1 MKQKPYQIVTD
12 TSCDFTKQDYQIHN
26 LIYVPFSITFD
37 SQQYFKE
44 ITNLSTDEFYEKLGE
59 SNQFPKTTPPS
70 VEDYIEAFQPILN
83 AKEDIICI
91 CISSKL
97 SQSYEHA
104 ITAQNILSKEFPL
117 QYIYIVD
124 SLSCGSIQHFLI
136 EQSLEMKAKNYS
148 FRQLHETL
156 DIIKQTSK
164 IYATL
169 DNLDY
174 MQNSGRINKPIAFF
188 SDLMNLKPILKIEHG
203 EISLASKTVGQK
215 NAFQKLYEI
224 LSYDIGLAKHDYR
237 LTIFYASTDFYKICL
252 VIQHK
257 LEKEGF
263 LFTKTPLLQT
273 GATITTHTGPTCIGI
288 GYSKIYQNM

>member
-1 MKQKPYQIVTD
+1 MKRKPYQIVTD
-12 TSCDFTKQDYQIHN
+12 TSCDFSKQDYQMHH
-26 LIYVPFSITFD
+26 LTYVPFSVTFD
-37 SQQYFKE
+37 SKQYYKE
-44 ITNLSTDEFYEKLGE
+44 ITNISTDEFYEKLND
-59 SNQFPKTTPPS
+59 SHQFPKTAPPS
-70 VEDYIEAFQPILN
+70 VADYIEAFQPILN

-97 SQSYEHA
+97 SQSYTNAVE
-104 ITAQNILSKEFPL
+104 AQNILLKEYPL

-136 EQSLEMKAKNYS
+136 EQALEMKEKNYS

-156 DIIKQTSK
+156 DIIKQTSR
-164 IYATL
+164 IYATV
-169 DNLDY
+169 DNLEY
-174 MQNSGRINKPIAFF
+174 MQNSGRIKKPTAFF
-188 SDLMNLKPILKIEHG
+188 GELMNLKPILKIEHG
-203 EISLASKTVGQK
+203 EISLAAKTVGQK

-237 LTIFYASTDFYKICL
+237 LTIFYASADFYKICL
-252 VIQHK
+252 VIQHR

-288 GYSKIYQNM
+288 GYSKTYQNI